1 MHFTET
7 IHTGQVS
14 FLGISIPALRSD
26 GPTYL
31 QSTAVDTLTCDI
43 EGLHG
48 DRHYGHALQSGGRQ
62 KRLYDKGTAIRNTRQ
77 WTAISSEELSAI
89 QHNLALPQHLL
100 PNHIGFNCLIDG
112 LGPITQLPPL
122 THLVFS
128 SAPVFTPGRADDV
141 VWVVY
146 AEVLPCK
153 IAGSAVAYQFQ
164 QPALAPAFP
173 KAAMGLRGCT
183 GYVDKGGT
191 INNGWYVHQ
200 LTPTYKD

>member
-7 IHTGQVS
+7 IHTGQVT
-14 FLGISIPALRSD
+14 FLGISAPALRSD
-26 GPTYL
+26 GPAYL
-31 QSTAVDTLTCDI
+31 QSTTVDRLSCDI
-43 EGLHG
+43 EGLRG

-62 KRLYDKGTAIRNTRQ
+62 KRLYKRDTAIRNTRQ
-77 WTAISSEELSAI
+77 WTAISTDELSAV
-89 QHNLALPQHLL
+89 QQNLTLSQKLL
-100 PNHIGFNCLIDG
+100 PNHIGFNCQIDG

-128 SAPVFTPGRADDV
+128 AQSVFTPGRADDV

-153 IAGSAVAYQFQ
+153 IAGSAVADQFQ
-164 QPALAPAFP
+164 QPALATAFP

-191 INNGWYVHQ
+191 IKNGWYVHQ